1 MQWGSAGSGS
11 GGDLNEGQ
19 TIHRL
24 PDGLVKRARLLIV
37 DDHPIVRQ
45 GLVELLGDNKA
56 VSVTGQAET
65 ATEALDLIR
74 QRQFDLAVVDLSLR
88 GLSGLE
94 LIKLVQ
100 VEAPDLPMLVLSM
113 HDELFYA
120 ERALRAGAHGYIMKQ
135 EALEKIN
142 DAIDKV
148 LSGEIYVSESVSA
161 RMLHRFVGGGV
172 PPPENEVEALSD
184 RELEVFQLLGQGYG
198 TRQISE
204 MLHISPKTVESYR
217 ANIKTKLQLKN
228 ASELV
233 QTAVQWVQ
241 SSRLQ

>member
-1 MQWGSAGSGS
+1 M
-11 GGDLNEGQ
+11 
-19 TIHRL
+19 
-24 PDGLVKRARLLIV
+24 KRARLLIV

-45 GLVELLGDNKA
+45 GLVELLGDNET
-56 VSVTGQAET
+56 VEVTGQA
-65 ATEALDLIR
+65 ASADEAMELVR
-74 QRQFDLAVVDLSLR
+74 NQSFDLAVVDLSLR

-94 LIKLVQ
+94 LMKLIQ
-100 VEAPDLPMLVLSM
+100 AETPDLPVLVLSM

-135 EALEKIN
+135 EALDRIN
-142 DAIDKV
+142 EAIRKV
-148 LSGEIYVSESVSA
+148 LNGEIYVSQSVSA
-161 RMLHRFVGGGV
+161 KMLQRFVGGGTQA
-172 PPPENEVEALSD
+172 VEDEIGALSD

-241 SSRLQ
+241 SSRVL

>member
-1 MQWGSAGSGS
+1 M
-11 GGDLNEGQ
+11 
-19 TIHRL
+19 
-24 PDGLVKRARLLIV
+24 KRAHLLIV

-45 GLVELLGDNKA
+45 GLSDLLSDSELVE
-56 VSVTGQAET
+56 VTGQAAT
-65 ATEALDLIR
+65 AQEALALIR
-74 QRQFDLAVVDLSLR
+74 EKRFDLAVVDLSLQ

-100 VEAPDLPMLVLSM
+100 VETPELPMLVLSM
-113 HDELFYA
+113 YDELFYA
-120 ERALRAGAHGYIMKQ
+120 ERALRAGARGYIMKQ

-142 DAIDKV
+142 TAIRKV
-148 LSGEIYVSESVSA
+148 LQGEIYVSESVSA
-161 RMLHRFVGGGV
+161 RMLQRFVSGGV
-172 PPPENEVEALSD
+172 SREESDIETLSD

-198 TRQISE
+198 TRQISD

-233 QTAVQWVQ
+233 QSAVQWVQ
-241 SSRLQ
+241 SARVL